1 MTREEKVLNYFNK
14 ERELMHTPTE
24 EERFEKVIRLPIL
37 MMESLKKD
45 DPLKYVEAMSKS
57 IDKVVEEHNKIAFPL
72 GERVIVAVHMTPE
85 EYTAAM
91 IEAAQEAA
99 DE

>member
-24 EERFEKVIRLPIL
+24 EE

-85 EYTAAM
+85 EYTAAV

>member
-1 MTREEKVLNYFNK
+1 LTTTETKEESVTREEKVLNYFNK

-24 EERFEKVIRLPIL
+24 EE

-85 EYTAAM
+85 EYTAAV